1 MQINEVETRVHL
13 CESCSNEIMG
23 TLQHTLPMLLL
34 FKKLAATIKT
44 GCEVDVEGGHD
55 GILNDCL
62 IVR

>member
-1 MQINEVETRVHL
+1 MQIDEVETRVHL

-44 GCEVDVEGGHD
+44 VKSMSKEDTMEFST
-55 GILNDCL
+55 IA
-62 IVR
+62 